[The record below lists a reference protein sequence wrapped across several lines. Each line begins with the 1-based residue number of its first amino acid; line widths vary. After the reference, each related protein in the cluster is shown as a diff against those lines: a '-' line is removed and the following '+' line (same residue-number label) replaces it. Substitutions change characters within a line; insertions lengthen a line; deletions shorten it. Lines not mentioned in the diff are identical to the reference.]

1 MNYRDRIDTLSD
13 DDDVPV
19 LASFVSEA
27 SIPASFEPNEPG
39 DVLCEFPE
47 ERSLSAAPVKAN
59 PAKANNK
66 NRAATW
72 KPPVL
77 VFLAAAMFAAVIAGA
92 WWGVLIPRDR
102 PLVTKA
108 PLPAIARA
116 PAVKPPAK
124 ASSYPPAQLVASM
137 EVRPS
142 TWPPVASIVPTVAH
156 DDTTSTP
163 KPVALSGGEPQQ
175 RQPPQRAPSMTRGT
189 SGAATSPMPRLTPRP
204 SDEPIPAAPAVVA
217 NLAPRSTAP
226 EPPQVEVFEVL
237 PAAPP
242 PPARMAA
249 PAMRPEPEAL
259 PSVVARTEQSEIQRT
274 LGQYRTA
281 YQTLDAEAARAVW
294 PSVDVRALARAF
306 DSLTSQQLA
315 FETCQFDIAGEAA
328 TAQCRG
334 SATYIP
340 KVGSRGPKLEPR
352 QWTFHLRKVDEG
364 WKIQSAQTRR

>member
-1 MNYRDRIDTLSD
+1 MNDRDRIAAQSD
-13 DDDVPV
+13 DDGPV
-19 LASFVSEA
+19 LSSFVSEA
-27 SIPASFEPNEPG
+27 SLPASLESNDPA

-47 ERSLSAAPVKAN
+47 ERSLSIAPVQAN
-59 PAKANNK
+59 PARAKKK
-66 NRAATW
+66 NDAAAWT
-72 KPPVL
+72 PPAL
-77 VFLAAAMFAAVIAGA
+77 APLAAAMFAAVIAGA
-92 WWGVLIPRDR
+92 WWGGLIPRDR
-102 PLVTKA
+102 PLVINA
-108 PLPAIARA
+108 PLPAIAKA
-116 PAVKPPAK
+116 SAVKPTAD
-124 ASSYPPAQLVASM
+124 ASSDPPAQLVASM

-142 TWPPVASIVPTVAH
+142 TWPPVANIVPTVAY

-163 KPVALSGGEPQQ
+163 KPVALSGAEPQR
-175 RQPPQRAPSMTRGT
+175 RQPPERALSMARGT
-189 SGAATSPMPRLTPRP
+189 SGAAMAPNLGSRP
-204 SDEPIPAAPAVVA
+204 SPEPLPTPPMVVA
-217 NLAPRSTAP
+217 NSAVRSAVP
-226 EPPQVEVFEVL
+226 AELPPAIETP
-237 PAAPP
+237 PATPP
-242 PPARMAA
+242 PPSRMTA
-249 PAMRPEPEAL
+249 PLMRPEPEAL

-315 FETCQFDIAGEAA
+315 FETCQFEIAGEAA

-352 QWTFHLRKVDEG
+352 QWTFQLRKVDEG